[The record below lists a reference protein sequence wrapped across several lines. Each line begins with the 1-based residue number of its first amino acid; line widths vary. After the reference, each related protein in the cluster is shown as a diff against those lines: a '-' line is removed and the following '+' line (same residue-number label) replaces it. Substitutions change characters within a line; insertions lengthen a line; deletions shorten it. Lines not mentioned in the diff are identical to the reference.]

1 MCVRDFDFS
10 YIVPQRRLQR
20 ALPLLDL
27 YILVRQSVKLL
38 HRRNYDPQSQGQSF
52 LFNLTFVTNVMN
64 WLRMLNKMKKDDSHE
79 CGS

>member
-52 LFNLTFVTNVMN
+52 FISFNIRHQCDELVTNV
-64 WLRMLNKMKKDDSHE
+64 K
-79 CGS
+79 